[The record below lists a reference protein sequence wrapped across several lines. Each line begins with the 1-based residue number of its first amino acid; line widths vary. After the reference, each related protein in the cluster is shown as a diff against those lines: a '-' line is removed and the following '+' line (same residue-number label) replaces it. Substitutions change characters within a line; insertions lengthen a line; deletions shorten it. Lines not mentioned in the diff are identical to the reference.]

1 MKRLTGID
9 SKGWYAP
16 IGADFEKRQRGEAI
30 TRLGRYEDTGL
41 TSKEILEA
49 KALME
54 ARNYALK
61 SHLELLKKQLR
72 RDERDRYFSELL
84 TGLHDAKF
92 LAGRCEATKEEI
104 DWLERMVRDG

>member
-16 IGADFEKRQRGEAI
+16 IGADFKKRQRGEAI

-54 ARNYALK
+54 AREFAMKSRLEALK
-61 SHLELLKKQLR
+61 ELLR
-72 RDERDRYFSELL
+72 CDEENK
-84 TGLHDAKF
+84 TIAKMMKDVHNENF
-92 LAGRCEATKEEI
+92 YKGRCEATKEEI
-104 DWLERMVRDG
+104 GWLERMVRDG

>member
-16 IGADFEKRQRGEAI
+16 IGADFKKRQRGEAI

-54 ARNYALK
+54 AREFAMK
-61 SHLELLKKQLR
+61 ARLELLKERLR
-72 RDERDRYFSELL
+72 TEKLREKKSDLRKDTTAAYFYR
-84 TGLHDAKF
+84 
-92 LAGRCEATKEEI
+92 GRAEAIEQEI
-104 DWLERMVRDG
+104 DWMGRLVNDG

>member
-16 IGADFEKRQRGEAI
+16 IGADFKKRQRGEAI

-54 ARNYALK
+54 AREFAMK
-61 SHLELLKKQLR
+61 ARLELLKERLR
-72 RDERDRYFSELL
+72 TEKLREKNSDLRQDTTAAYFYR
-84 TGLHDAKF
+84 GLA
-92 LAGRCEATKEEI
+92 EAIEQEI
-104 DWLERMVRDG
+104 DWMERLVNDG